1 MPGCGFS
8 TIIGLD
14 AAAWFVGATKSDYFE
29 VDESIA
35 DGMRAD
41 AAAARPIA
49 PCDLHRRRCTMLH
62 RHFRLAD
69 VFVLPSRREGLPVA
83 LMEAMSCGLPCVASR
98 LPGATDTL
106 IAGRRVGTCWCR
118 LAMSAR
124 LRQPSHRC

>member
-1 MPGCGFS
+1 MLFDAW
-8 TIIGLD
+8 LRLYDDHRVD

-41 AAAARPIA
+41 AAARGRSHRLIFTGP
-49 PCDLHRRRCTMLH
+49 LHDVH

-83 LMEAMSCGLPCVASR
+83 LMEAMSCGLPVWHR
-98 LPGATDTL
+98 
-106 IAGRRVGTCWCR
+106 TCPAPPTR
-118 LAMSAR
+118 
-124 LRQPSHRC
+124 